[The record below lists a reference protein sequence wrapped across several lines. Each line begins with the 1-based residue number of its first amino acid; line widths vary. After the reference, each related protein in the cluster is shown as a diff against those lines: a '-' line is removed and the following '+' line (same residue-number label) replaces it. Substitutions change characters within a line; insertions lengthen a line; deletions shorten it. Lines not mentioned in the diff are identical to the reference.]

1 MTRDGIAGDRA
12 GALEVRGLAAG
23 YGKIQVLWGID
34 LDVAPG
40 EFLTIIGANG
50 AGKTTLLRALT
61 GLIPIRGGTARAL
74 GLPLTGRG
82 AAAIVRSGVGHVPE
96 GRQLFPLMTV
106 RENLDAGADYLPAA
120 KANADRTRSFVYD
133 LFPRLRER
141 ERQIAATLSGGE
153 RQMVAI
159 GRALM
164 SGPQLLLIDEPS
176 LGLSPALSSAVF
188 QALAQVNAEGTTVV
202 LVEQNVQRSLQLAD
216 HAVVLETGE
225 VVLRGTGAEL
235 LAHPRVKEAYLSL

>member
-61 GLIPIRGGTARAL
+61 GLIPIRAGTARAL
-74 GLPLTGRG
+74 GLPLAGRS

-120 KANADRTRSFVYD
+120 KANAERTRSFVYD

-164 SGPQLLLIDEPS
+164 SGPKLLLVDEPS

-225 VVLRGTGAEL
+225 VVLRGTGTEL

>member
-1 MTRDGIAGDRA
+1 MTEP
-12 GALEVRGLAAG
+12 ALVVRGLEAG
-23 YGKIQVLWGID
+23 YGKIQVLWGVD
-34 LDVAPG
+34 LEVAAG
-40 EFLTIIGANG
+40 SFLAVIGANG

-61 GLIPIRGGTARAL
+61 GLIPVRRGEVHAL
-74 GLPLTGRG
+74 GRPLRG
-82 AAAIVRSGVGHVPE
+82 LSAAQIVRGRVGHVPE

-120 KANADRTRSFVYD
+120 RPRAERNRALVYE

-141 ERQIAATLSGGE
+141 EGQIAGTLSGGE

-164 SGPQLLLIDEPS
+164 SDPKLLLVDEPS
-176 LGLSPALSSAVF
+176 LGLSPALASDVF
-188 QALAQVNAEGTTVV
+188 TALGQIASEGVTVV

-216 HAVVLETGE
+216 QAVVLEHGA
-225 VVLRGTGAEL
+225 VRQRGTGAEL
-235 LAHPRVKEAYLSL
+235 LADPAVRAAYLSL

>member
-1 MTRDGIAGDRA
+1 MTGTDR
-12 GALEVRGLAAG
+12 GAALTIRGLEAG

-40 EFLTIIGANG
+40 EFVTIIGANG

-61 GLIPIRGGTARAL
+61 GLVPIRGGSAHAL
-74 GLPLTGRG
+74 GLPLAGRST
-82 AAAIVRSGVGHVPE
+82 AAIVRSGVGHVPE
-96 GRQLFPLMTV
+96 GRQLFGAMTV
-106 RENLDAGADYLPAA
+106 RENLDAGADHLPAA
-120 KANADRTRSFVYD
+120 RANAERTRSFVYEI
-133 LFPRLRER
+133 FPRLRER
-141 ERQIAATLSGGE
+141 AGQLAGTLSGGE

-164 SGPQLLLIDEPS
+164 SRPTLLLVDEPS
-176 LGLSPALSSAVF
+176 LGLSPALSSVVF
-188 QALAQVNAEGTTVV
+188 DALAHVNAEGTTVV

-216 HAVVLETGE
+216 HAVVLETGA

-235 LAHPRVKEAYLSL
+235 LAHPRVKEAYLTL

>member
-1 MTRDGIAGDRA
+1 VRAHAGA
-12 GALEVRGLAAG
+12 ALEVRGLEAG

-40 EFLTIIGANG
+40 EFVTVIGANG

-61 GLIPIRGGTARAL
+61 GLLPIRKGTASAL
-74 GLPLTGRG
+74 GKPLKGRS
-82 AAAIVRSGVGHVPE
+82 AAAIVRGGVGHVPE

-106 RENLDAGADYLPAA
+106 RENLDAGADYLPHA
-120 KANADRTRSFVYD
+120 KARAPRNRAFVYE

-141 ERQIAATLSGGE
+141 EFQIAGTLSGGE

-164 SGPQLLLIDEPS
+164 SDPQLLFVDEPS
-176 LGLSPALSSAVF
+176 LGLSPALSQAVF
-188 QALAQVNAEGTTVV
+188 TALAHVNAEGTTMV

-225 VVLRGTGAEL
+225 VRLRGTGAEL
-235 LAHPRVKEAYLSL
+235 LAHPQVKEAYLSL

>member
-1 MTRDGIAGDRA
+1 MSAVGGS
-12 GALEVRGLAAG
+12 ALEVRGLEAG

-40 EFLTIIGANG
+40 EFVTVIGANG

-61 GLIPIRGGTARAL
+61 GLIPIRKGTASAL
-74 GLPLTGRG
+74 GVPLRGRTP
-82 AAAIVRSGVGHVPE
+82 AAIVRSGVGHVPE

-120 KANADRTRSFVYD
+120 KARAERNRAFVYE

-141 ERQIAATLSGGE
+141 ERQLAGTLSGGE

-164 SGPQLLLIDEPS
+164 TDPKLLLVDEPS
-176 LGLSPALSSAVF
+176 LGLSPALAQAVF
-188 QALAQVNAEGTTVV
+188 AALAQVNADGTTVV

-216 HAVVLETGE
+216 HALVLENGE
-225 VVLRGTGAEL
+225 VRLRGTGAEL
-235 LAHPRVKEAYLSL
+235 LAHPQVKEAYLTL

>member
-1 MTRDGIAGDRA
+1 MTTAVAMGHA
-12 GALEVRGLAAG
+12 ALEVRGLEAG

-40 EFLTIIGANG
+40 EFVAIVGANG
-50 AGKTTLLRALT
+50 AGKTTLLQAVS
-61 GLIPIRGGTARAL
+61 GLVPLRGGSVSAFGRSLRGQSAAR
-74 GLPLTGRG
+74 
-82 AAAIVRSGVGHVPE
+82 IVRGGVGHVPE

-106 RENLDAGADYLPAA
+106 RENLDAGADYLPSARVRA
-120 KANADRTRSFVYD
+120 SRNRSFVYE
-133 LFPRLRER
+133 LFPRLKER
-141 ERQIAATLSGGE
+141 ERQLAGTLSGGE

-164 SGPQLLLIDEPS
+164 SDPRLLLVDEPS
-176 LGLSPALSSAVF
+176 LGLSPALAKSVF
-188 QALAQVNAEGTTVV
+188 AALRQIAADGVTIV
-202 LVEQNVQRSLQLAD
+202 LVEQNVASSLQLAD

-235 LAHPRVKEAYLSL
+235 LKHPRVREAYLSL